1 MAEEICQFFE
11 QLKTLVHQAE
21 RRNTSDKVE
30 LNDLRVKIG
39 IGIATV
45 ADLLDN
51 VESTASK
58 MQIRSL
64 MDCLELILLEI
75 VRELQEITRQLHS
88 LIIRQELV
96 YSIAPGRP
104 KCYIADR
111 YNVVCVAVDSSQEGE

>member
-75 VRELQEITRQLHS
+75 VRELAGNNTSVAFIDYSPGIGIFHRTWKTKMLHCRS
-88 LIIRQELV
+88 LQ
-96 YSIAPGRP
+96 
-104 KCYIADR
+104 CC
-111 YNVVCVAVDSSQEGE
+111 VCRGGQ